1 MKALLYNLQDNTVL
15 KNTLAMMNVE
25 CIDVNYTEY
34 NKPLGT
40 LLGLDNN
47 NINNNTIDFK
57 DEMIIMY
64 EFNNV
69 QLDALLSLFKI
80 NNIKIPLKAI
90 VTETNINWSSL
101 QIRNELIKE
110 HMYMQKKRSS

>member
-1 MKALLYNLQDNTVL
+1 MRALLYNLQNNIVL
-15 KNTLAMMNVE
+15 KNTLEIMNVE
-25 CIDVNYTEY
+25 SIVVNCVDY
-34 NKPLGT
+34 NKPLST
-40 LLGLDNN
+40 LLGLDNKA
-47 NINNNTIDFK
+47 IENTVDFK

-64 EFNNV
+64 DFTDK

-110 HMYMQKKRSS
+110 HMYMHYKRSS